1 MNNFA
6 STSRVAAAALAV
18 AGAGLFAPAANAA
31 YTGPTAKCQ
40 GASIIGGGASFQ
52 RAAQTAWGAD
62 QLSITG
68 WALGTSWGTLATSS
82 TATSGFGFAGAGTGS
97 CGSFR
102 SSNKTIKYAATGSG
116 GGRNSWSANGNPAHR
131 DSNASFTATDEA
143 PSPAEEANM
152 ESVGIT
158 GAAQLLT
165 VPVAQSSIAVMVNL
179 PEGCRLVDATRRKAT
194 IQNLE
199 KIWYGEKVTW
209 GSLLNSSTA
218 LGPTPA
224 TDDLPQTQA
233 SCTNTFLKRVV
244 RKDSSGTTFAF
255 KQTFD
260 FSVNNRWSTGAT
272 DYTST
277 ANNTVWPNDAAPKA
291 VLRPASNGNGPLAD
305 LVAATPSAIGYSD
318 LATARSKG
326 FGFSGVNDRR
336 FWLAVT
342 APKSATLVVTNDPA
356 KDAGETPA
364 TYGANCS
371 SSGSRIYT
379 NQPSSSLDNWYNVTG
394 ASQYYVGGNYPF
406 CTLTYALSY
415 DNNEAVQGM
424 TEPKARTVSD
434 YLKYVTGTGQGVL
447 AAADY
452 QALPVDPTG
461 ATPQP
466 RNVAQAGADMIDW

>member
-1 MNNFA
+1 
-6 STSRVAAAALAV
+6 
-18 AGAGLFAPAANAA
+18 
-31 YTGPTAKCQ
+31 
-40 GASIIGGGASFQ
+40 
-52 RAAQTAWGAD
+52 
-62 QLSITG
+62 
-68 WALGTSWGTLATSS
+68 
-82 TATSGFGFAGAGTGS
+82 
-97 CGSFR
+97 
-102 SSNKTIKYAATGSG
+102 
-116 GGRNSWSANGNPAHR
+116 
-131 DSNASFTATDEA
+131 
-143 PSPAEEANM
+143 M
-152 ESVGIT
+152 ESVGLS
-158 GAAQLLT
+158 GAASLLT

-255 KQTFD
+255 KKTFD
-260 FSVNNRWSTGAT
+260 FSVNARWSNGAT

-326 FGFSGVNDRR
+326 FGFSGVNDRK

-342 APKSATLVVTNDPA
+342 AR
-356 KDAGETPA
+356 
-364 TYGANCS
+364 
-371 SSGSRIYT
+371 SRR
-379 NQPSSSLDNWYNVTG
+379 PSSSRTTRPRTQARPRPPTAPTAPRAAR
-394 ASQYYVGGNYPF
+394 AS
-406 CTLTYALSY
+406 TRTSRA
-415 DNNEAVQGM
+415 
-424 TEPKARTVSD
+424 ARST
-434 YLKYVTGTGQGVL
+434 TGT
-447 AAADY
+447 
-452 QALPVDPTG
+452 T
-461 ATPQP
+461 
-466 RNVAQAGADMIDW
+466 

>member
-6 STSRVAAAALAV
+6 SKSRVAAAALAV
-18 AGAGLFAPAANAA
+18 AGAGLFAPAADAA
-31 YTGPTAKCQ
+31 YTGSTPACR

-52 RAAQTAWGAD
+52 RSSQTAWGAD
-62 QLSITG
+62 QLNITG
-68 WALGTSWGTLATSS
+68 WALGTSWATLPTSS

-102 SSNKTIKYAATGSG
+102 SAGKSIKYAATGSG
-116 GGRNSWSANGNPAHR
+116 GGRNSWGANGNAAVR
-131 DSNASFTATDEA
+131 DSNASFIGTDEP

-152 ESVGIT
+152 ESVGLS
-158 GAAQLLT
+158 GSANLLT
-165 VPVAQSSIAVMVNL
+165 IPVAQGAIAIVVNP
-179 PEGCRLVDATRRKAT
+179 PEGCRLVDSSRRKAT
-194 IQNLE
+194 MANLE

-260 FSVNNRWSTGAT
+260 FSVNPRWSNGTT
-272 DYTST
+272 DYTAP

-291 VLRPASNGNGPLAD
+291 VLRPASNGNGPVVD
-305 LVAATPSAIGYSD
+305 LVAATPSSIGYAD
-318 LATARSKG
+318 LATARSRG
-326 FGFSGVNDRR
+326 FGFSGVNDRK

-342 APKSATLVVTNDPA
+342 APKSPSLVVTNDPA

-379 NQPSSSLDNWYNVTG
+379 NQPSSALDNWFNVTG

-415 DNNEAVQGM
+415 DNNEVVQGM

-434 YLKYVTGTGQGVL
+434 YLKYITNSGQGVL

-452 QALPVDPTG
+452 QALPLDTTG
-461 ATPQP
+461 GTPQP
-466 RNVAQAGADMIDW
+466 RNVAQAGADLIDW